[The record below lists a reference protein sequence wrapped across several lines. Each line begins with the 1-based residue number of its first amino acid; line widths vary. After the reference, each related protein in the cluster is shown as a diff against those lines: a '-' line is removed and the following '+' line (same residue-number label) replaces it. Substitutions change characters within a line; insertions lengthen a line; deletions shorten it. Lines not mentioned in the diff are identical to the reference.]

1 MRPGPFPLGLFNLN
15 SCTRLLAPDLAS
27 QGQALMT
34 ISPCYIG
41 CDISKCILDL
51 HDPSSGKAFRIA
63 NTADQIARLA
73 DQLAGR
79 NVIVVMEAT
88 GAYDRAVR
96 TGLAE
101 AGIGYVRVNPTR
113 ARRFA
118 DAVGLLAKTD
128 AIDARMLSAMGQTM
142 KLVPDAPEDPDRKTL
157 HDLQKRRDQL
167 VQIRADEKNR
177 ADLAEPEIARS
188 VASHIAWLNQAI
200 AELDDRIERF
210 IADRKALAQTRA
222 ILLSAPGIGPVS
234 ANVLIAQMS
243 ELGRLSP
250 KKIACLAGL
259 APINQDSGTKRG
271 ARHIKGGR
279 RRVRQALYMAAL
291 AATRCSK
298 RLGQFYER
306 IKHRSKS
313 VKIAIIATAR
323 KLLTILNAMIR
334 DNVPYHQSRP

>member
-1 MRPGPFPLGLFNLN
+1 
-15 SCTRLLAPDLAS
+15 
-27 QGQALMT
+27 MT
-34 ISPCYIG
+34 ILPCYIG
-41 CDISKCILDL
+41 CDISKRVLDL
-51 HDPSSGKAFRIA
+51 YDPLSGKALRIA
-63 NTADQIARLA
+63 NTADRIARLA
-73 DQLAGR
+73 AQLAGR
-79 NVIVVMEAT
+79 NVMVVMEAT
-88 GAYDRAVR
+88 GAYDRALR
-96 TGLAE
+96 AGLVE
-101 AGIGYVRVNPTR
+101 AGIGYARVNPTR

-118 DAVGLLAKTD
+118 DAAGLLAKTD
-128 AIDARMLSAMGQTM
+128 AIDARMLSAMGQAM

-167 VQIRADEKNR
+167 VQIRANEKNR
-177 ADLAEPEIARS
+177 ADLAEREIALS
-188 VASHIAWLNQAI
+188 VASHITWLNQAI

-210 IADRKALAQTRA
+210 IADRNALRQIRT

-259 APINQDSGTKRG
+259 APVNHDSGAMRG
-271 ARHIKGGR
+271 TRHIKGGR

-298 RLGQFYER
+298 RLGKFYER
-306 IKHRSKS
+306 IKQRSKS

-334 DNVPYHQSRP
+334 DNTQYKPELA